1 MIAPTRDHFEALK
14 AIVGDKGLLVPAG
27 SGAGVET
34 DIGTGGSDLA
44 VYESCVRYGR
54 GQAAFVVRPASSA
67 ETSQVLAY
75 CQAAGIT
82 LIPQSGNT
90 GLVGASTPDPS
101 GTQGVL
107 SFDRLLGTVESAT
120 QGSGNIIFDEENR
133 SVTVGAGVRL
143 SDLNAFLAPKGYVF
157 PIDLGADPRIGGMI
171 ATNTGG
177 ARFLRYG
184 DVRQNTLGVKVV
196 LADAQGTELDLMSG
210 LRKDNTGIDWK
221 HLFIGTTGVL
231 GVVTEAELNVV
242 RLPQQTTAALLVPR
256 DEAAV
261 LKLLLEMEER
271 CDTNLTAFEGMSAA
285 AISAAFD
292 HVPSLR
298 NPFPNGEIP
307 DYVLLVELSRTWA
320 KRESEQSL
328 DELMEVVLAEIWE
341 DEDAPD
347 QDGPLE
353 NAFIGRPE
361 EMWAL
366 RHALSE
372 GVKHAGK
379 LVAFDVSFCRGDLMK
394 FRAFMAT
401 ELPKKFQNVR
411 ICDFGHVGDGGLHFN
426 LSISN
431 DDPRLND
438 ANFIPSLRNW
448 VVKIVV
454 EKYHGSFSAE
464 HAIGRSNQSF
474 YDDYTPEKVKKLA
487 AGLKAL
493 TSAGELGAVK
503 LG

>member
-1 MIAPTRDHFEALK
+1 MMTAQARKDLDALK
-14 AIVGDKGLLVPAG
+14 AIVGDKGLLEPKG
-27 SGAGVET
+27 SGSGL
-34 DIGTGGSDLA
+34 GSDVDLIS
-44 VYESCVRYGR
+44 YESCVRYGA
-54 GQAAFVVRPASSA
+54 GKAAFVVRPASSA
-67 ETSQVLAY
+67 ETSRVLAY
-75 CQAAGIT
+75 CYAQGIT
-82 LIPQSGNT
+82 LVPQSGNS
-90 GLVGASTPDPS
+90 GLVGASTPDGS
-101 GTQGVL
+101 GNQGVL
-107 SFDRLLGTVESAT
+107 SFDRLTGTVES
-120 QGSGNIIFDEENR
+120 SKIIFDEENR

-196 LADAQGTELDLMSG
+196 LADEAGTELDFMSG

-221 HLFIGTTGVL
+221 QLFIGTAGVL
-231 GVVTEAELNVV
+231 GVVTEAVLNVE
-242 RLPQQTTAALLVPR
+242 RLPQQSAAALLVPR

-285 AISAAFD
+285 AMAAAFD

-298 NPFPNGEIP
+298 NPFPGGELP
-307 DYVLLVELSRTWA
+307 NYVILVELSRTWA

-328 DELMEVVLAEIWE
+328 DELMGVVLAEIWE
-341 DEDAPD
+341 DEETPD

-379 LVAFDVSFCRGDLMK
+379 LIPFDVSFRRGDLMK
-394 FRAFMAT
+394 FRAFMAE
-401 ELPKKFQNVR
+401 ELPKRFPDVR

-426 LSISN
+426 LAIAR
-431 DDPRLND
+431 DDIRLND
-438 ANFIPSLRNW
+438 EDFIPELRNW
-448 VVKIVV
+448 VVSCVV
-454 EKYHGSFSAE
+454 EKYRGSFSAE
-464 HAIGRSNQSF
+464 HAIGRSNQGF
-474 YDDYTPEKVKKLA
+474 YDHYTPKKIKELA
-487 AGLKAL
+487 AGMKAL
-493 TSAGELGAVK
+493 TSPGNLGVVK

>member
-1 MIAPTRDHFEALK
+1 MTSPTPQDLDTLND
-14 AIVGDKGLLVPAG
+14 IVGEKGLIRPGGDGGDDLVPY
-27 SGAGVET
+27 ET
-34 DIGTGGSDLA
+34 
-44 VYESCVRYGR
+44 CVRYGS
-54 GQAAFVVRPASSA
+54 GQAAFVVRPATSK
-67 ETSQVLAY
+67 ETSRVLAY
-75 CQAAGIT
+75 CHGRGIT
-82 LIPQSGNT
+82 LVPQSGNS
-90 GLVGASTPDPS
+90 GLVGASTPDGS

-107 SFDRLLGTVESAT
+107 SFDRLAGTSESDAT
-120 QGSGNIIFDEENR
+120 TNGQILFDEENR
-133 SVTVGAGVRL
+133 TVTVGAGARL
-143 SDLNAFLAPKGYVF
+143 SDLNAFLEPKGYVF

-196 LADAQGTELDLMSG
+196 LADEAGTELDFMSG

-231 GVVTEAELNVV
+231 GVVTEAVLNVV
-242 RLPQQTTAALLVPR
+242 RLPQQSTAALLVPR

-271 CDTNLTAFEGMSAA
+271 CDTNLTAFEGMSAE
-285 AISAAFD
+285 AIRAAFD

-298 NPFPNGEIP
+298 NPFPGGEIP
-307 DYVLLVELSRTWA
+307 NYVLLVELSRTWA
-320 KRESEQSL
+320 KRDSEQSL

-341 DEDAPD
+341 DEDAPLD
-347 QDGPLE
+347 

-379 LVAFDVSFCRGDLMK
+379 LLAFDVSFRRGDLMK
-394 FRAFMAT
+394 FRAFMAK
-401 ELPKKFQNVR
+401 ELPEKFPNVR

-426 LSISN
+426 LSIPQ
-431 DDPRLND
+431 DDPRLD
-438 ANFIPSLRNW
+438 DENFMPSLREW
-448 VVKIVV
+448 VVQIVV
-454 EKYHGSFSAE
+454 EKYNGSFSAE
-464 HAIGRSNQSF
+464 HAIGRSNQGF
-474 YDDYTPEKVKKLA
+474 YDSYTPNKVKELA
-487 AGLKAL
+487 AQIKNVLSPGN
-493 TSAGELGAVK
+493 LGDVK

>member
-1 MIAPTRDHFEALK
+1 MTTPTLQTLVTQQDLDALNN
-14 AIVGDKGLLVPAG
+14 IVGEKGLLRPDR
-27 SGAGVET
+27 SSK
-34 DIGTGGSDLA
+34 SDFA
-44 VYESCVRYGR
+44 PYESCVRYGS
-54 GQAAFVVRPASSA
+54 GEAAFVVRPANSKD
-67 ETSQVLAY
+67 TSGVLAY
-75 CQAAGIT
+75 CYGRGIT
-82 LIPQSGNT
+82 LVPQSGNS
-90 GLVGASTPDPS
+90 GLVGASTPDSS

-107 SFDRLLGTVESAT
+107 SFDRLTETSALQAT
-120 QGSGNIIFDEENR
+120 DAEITTSEQIIFDEENR

-143 SDLNAFLAPKGYVF
+143 SDLNAFLEPKGYVF

-196 LADAQGTELDLMSG
+196 LADEAGTELDFMSG

-231 GVVTEAELNVV
+231 GVVTEAVLNVV
-242 RLPQQTTAALLVPR
+242 RLPQQSTAALLVPR

-271 CDTNLTAFEGMSAA
+271 CDTNLTAFEGMSAE
-285 AISAAFD
+285 AIRAAFD

-298 NPFPNGEIP
+298 NPFPGGEIP

-328 DELMEVVLAEIWE
+328 DELMEIVLAEIWE
-341 DEDAPD
+341 DEDA
-347 QDGPLE
+347 PLE

-379 LVAFDVSFCRGDLMK
+379 LVAFDVSFRRGDLMK
-394 FRAFMAT
+394 FRAFMAK
-401 ELPKKFQNVR
+401 ELPEKFPNVR

-426 LSISN
+426 LSIPQ

-438 ANFIPSLRNW
+438 EGFIPSLREW
-448 VVKIVV
+448 VVQIVV
-454 EKYHGSFSAE
+454 EKYNGSFSAE
-464 HAIGRSNQSF
+464 HAIGRSNQGF
-474 YDDYTPEKVKKLA
+474 YDSYTPKKVKELA
-487 AGLKAL
+487 AQIKNVLSPGGL
-493 TSAGELGAVK
+493 GDVK

>member
-1 MIAPTRDHFEALK
+1 MTSPTPQDLDALIN
-14 AIVGDKGLLVPAG
+14 IVGEKGLMQADHGDGSGGDDLVPY
-27 SGAGVET
+27 ET
-34 DIGTGGSDLA
+34 
-44 VYESCVRYGR
+44 CVRYGA
-54 GQAAFVVRPASSA
+54 GKAAFVVRPANSQ
-67 ETSQVLAY
+67 ETSLVLAY
-75 CQAAGIT
+75 CYGRGIT
-82 LIPQSGNT
+82 LVPQSGNS
-90 GLVGASTPDPS
+90 GLVGASTPDSS

-107 SFDRLLGTVESAT
+107 SFDRLIET
-120 QGSGNIIFDEENR
+120 QGDDASSHKQILFDEENR

-143 SDLNAFLAPKGYVF
+143 SDLNAFLEPKGYVF

-196 LADAQGTELDLMSG
+196 LADETGTELDFMSG

-231 GVVTEAELNVV
+231 GVVTEAVLNVV
-242 RLPQQTTAALLVPR
+242 RLPQQSTAALLVPR

-271 CDTNLTAFEGMSAA
+271 CDSNLTAFEGMSAE
-285 AISAAFD
+285 AIRAAFD

-298 NPFPNGEIP
+298 NPFPGGDIP
-307 DYVLLVELSRTWA
+307 DYVLLVELSRTWV
-320 KRESEQSL
+320 KRDSEQSL

-341 DEDAPD
+341 DEEA
-347 QDGPLE
+347 PLE

-379 LVAFDVSFCRGDLMK
+379 LVAFDVSFRRGDLMK
-394 FRAFMAT
+394 FRAFMAQ
-401 ELPKKFQNVR
+401 ELPEKFPNVR

-426 LSISN
+426 LSIPQ

-438 ANFIPSLRNW
+438 ATFIPSLREW
-448 VVKIVV
+448 VVKMVV
-454 EKYHGSFSAE
+454 EQYNGSFSAE
-464 HAIGRSNQSF
+464 HAIGRSNQEF
-474 YDDYTPEKVKKLA
+474 YDSYTPNKVKELA
-487 AGLKAL
+487 AQIKDVLSPGD
-493 TSAGELGAVK
+493 LGDVK

>member
-1 MIAPTRDHFEALK
+1 MTAPTRKDFDALHK
-14 AIVGDKGLLVPAG
+14 IVGDKGLLEP
-27 SGAGVET
+27 EK
-34 DIGTGGSDLA
+34 DLA
-44 VYESCVRYGR
+44 VYESCVRYGV
-54 GQAAFVVRPASSA
+54 GKAAFVVRPASSV
-67 ETSQVLAY
+67 ETSQVMAY
-75 CQAAGIT
+75 CVGQGIT
-82 LIPQSGNT
+82 LVPQSGNT
-90 GLVGASTPDPS
+90 GLVGASTPDDS
-101 GTQGVL
+101 GQQGVL
-107 SFDRLLGTVESAT
+107 SFDRLICTAGNGRTCDGTYDETAT
-120 QGSGNIIFDEENR
+120 GNPIIFDVENR

-196 LADAQGTELDLMSG
+196 LADEAGTELDFMSG

-221 HLFIGTTGVL
+221 HLFIGTTGAL
-231 GVVTEAELNVV
+231 GVVTEAVLNVE
-242 RLPQQTTAALLVPR
+242 RLPQQSAAALLVPR

-261 LKLLLEMEER
+261 LKLLLEMEQR
-271 CDTNLTAFEGMSAA
+271 CESQLTAFEGMSVE
-285 AISAAFD
+285 AIRAAFD

-307 DYVLLVELSRTWA
+307 DYVLQVELSRTWA
-320 KRESEQSL
+320 KRDNEQSL

-341 DEDAPD
+341 DEDA
-347 QDGPLE
+347 PLE

-379 LVAFDVSFCRGDLMK
+379 LVAFDVSFRRGDLMK
-394 FRAFMAT
+394 FRAFMAE
-401 ELPKKFQNVR
+401 ELPKHFPDVR
-411 ICDFGHVGDGGLHFN
+411 ICDFGHAGDGGLHFN
-426 LSISN
+426 LAIAK

-438 ANFIPSLRNW
+438 ETFITDLRNW
-448 VVKIVV
+448 VIKIVID
-454 EKYHGSFSAE
+454 KYHGSFSAE

-474 YDDYTPEKVKKLA
+474 YDEYTPEKVKELA
-487 AGLKAL
+487 AGMKAL
-493 TSAGELGAVK
+493 ISPNDLGVVK

>member
-1 MIAPTRDHFEALK
+1 MTAPTRENIDALK
-14 AIVGDKGLLVPAG
+14 AIVGEKGLLEPN
-27 SGAGVET
+27 
-34 DIGTGGSDLA
+34 GSDLA
-44 VYESCVRYGR
+44 VYETCVRYGA
-54 GQAAFVVRPASSA
+54 GKAAFVVRPASST
-67 ETSQVLAY
+67 ETSKVLAY
-75 CQAAGIT
+75 CVGQDIS
-82 LIPQSGNT
+82 LVPQSGNS
-90 GLVGASTPDPS
+90 GLVGASTPDTS
-101 GTQGVL
+101 GHQGVL
-107 SFDRLLGTVESAT
+107 SFDRLTGTAE
-120 QGSGNIIFDEENR
+120 NDKIIFDEENR

-196 LADAQGTELDLMSG
+196 LADEAGTELDFMSG

-231 GVVTEAELNVV
+231 GVVTEAILNVE
-242 RLPQQTTAALLVPR
+242 RLPQQSAAALLVPR

-261 LKLLLEMEER
+261 LKLLLEMEQR
-271 CDTNLTAFEGMSAA
+271 CDTNLTAFEGMSSDAMA
-285 AISAAFD
+285 AAFD

-298 NPFPNGEIP
+298 NPFPGGELP
-307 DYVLLVELSRTWA
+307 GYVLLVELSRTWA

-328 DELMEVVLAEIWE
+328 DELLETVLAEIWE
-341 DEDAPD
+341 DEEA
-347 QDGPLE
+347 PLE

-361 EMWAL
+361 EMWSL
-366 RHALSE
+366 RHTLSE

-379 LVAFDVSFCRGDLMK
+379 LVAFDVSFRRGDLMR
-394 FRAFMAT
+394 FRAFMAQ
-401 ELPKKFQNVR
+401 ELPKKFPDVR

-426 LSISN
+426 LAIAK
-431 DDPRLND
+431 DDTRLD
-438 ANFIPSLRNW
+438 DESFIPELRAW
-448 VVKIVV
+448 VVECVV
-454 EKYHGSFSAE
+454 DKYHGSFSAE
-464 HAIGRSNQSF
+464 HAIGRSNQGF
-474 YDDYTPEKVKKLA
+474 YDLYTPEKVKELA

>member
-1 MIAPTRDHFEALK
+1 MTSLPQKSFVASQDFDALK
-14 AIVGDKGLLVPAG
+14 DIVGEKGLMWPDG
-27 SGAGVET
+27 H
-34 DIGTGGSDLA
+34 GGDDFA
-44 VYESCVRYGR
+44 VYETCVRYGA
-54 GQAAFVVRPASSA
+54 GKAAFVVRPANSK
-67 ETSQVLAY
+67 ETSRVLAY
-75 CQAAGIT
+75 CYGRGIT
-82 LIPQSGNT
+82 LVPQSGNS
-90 GLVGASTPDPS
+90 GLVGASTPDS
-101 GTQGVL
+101 TGTQGVL
-107 SFDRLLGTVESAT
+107 SFDRLIRTSETGTDS
-120 QGSGNIIFDEENR
+120 SGHIIFDEENR

-143 SDLNAFLAPKGYVF
+143 SDLNAFLEPKGYVF

-184 DVRQNTLGVKVV
+184 DVRQNTLGVKIV
-196 LADAQGTELDLMSG
+196 LADEAGTELDFMSG

-231 GVVTEAELNVV
+231 GVVTEAVLNVV
-242 RLPQQTTAALLVPR
+242 RLPQQTAAALLVPR

-271 CDTNLTAFEGMSAA
+271 CDTNLTAFEGMSAE
-285 AISAAFD
+285 AIRAAFD

-298 NPFPNGEIP
+298 NPFPGGDVP

-341 DEDAPD
+341 DEEA
-347 QDGPLE
+347 PLE

-379 LVAFDVSFCRGDLMK
+379 LVAFDVSFRRGDLMK
-394 FRAFMAT
+394 FRAFMAQ
-401 ELPKKFQNVR
+401 ELPEKFPNVR

-426 LSISN
+426 LSIPQ
-431 DDPRLND
+431 DDPRLNE
-438 ANFIPSLRNW
+438 AAFIPSLREW
-448 VVKIVV
+448 VVKVVV
-454 EKYHGSFSAE
+454 EKYNGSFSAE
-464 HAIGRSNQSF
+464 HAIGRSNQEF
-474 YDDYTPEKVKKLA
+474 YNTYTPDKVKELA
-487 AGLKAL
+487 SLIKKAL
-493 TSAGELGAVK
+493 SPGELGDVK

>member
-1 MIAPTRDHFEALK
+1 MTSPTPQDLDALYD
-14 AIVGDKGLLVPAG
+14 IVGEKGLMRPGVHGDDLVPY
-27 SGAGVET
+27 ET
-34 DIGTGGSDLA
+34 
-44 VYESCVRYGR
+44 CVRYGS
-54 GQAAFVVRPASSA
+54 GQAAFVVRPA
-67 ETSQVLAY
+67 TSKEVSRVLAY
-75 CQAAGIT
+75 CHGRGIT
-82 LIPQSGNT
+82 LVPQSGNS
-90 GLVGASTPDPS
+90 GLVGASTPDSS

-107 SFDRLLGTVESAT
+107 SFDRLLET
-120 QGSGNIIFDEENR
+120 QGDDASSHKQILFDEENR

-143 SDLNAFLAPKGYVF
+143 SDLNAFLELKGYVF

-196 LADAQGTELDLMSG
+196 LADEAGTELDFMSG

-231 GVVTEAELNVV
+231 GVVTEAVLNVV
-242 RLPQQTTAALLVPR
+242 RLPQQSTAALLVPR

-271 CDTNLTAFEGMSAA
+271 CDSNLTAFEGMSSE
-285 AISAAFD
+285 AIRAAFD

-298 NPFPNGEIP
+298 NPFPGGEIP

-320 KRESEQSL
+320 KRDSEQSL
-328 DELMEVVLAEIWE
+328 DELIEVVLAEIWE
-341 DEDAPD
+341 DEDAPLD
-347 QDGPLE
+347 

-379 LVAFDVSFCRGDLMK
+379 LVAFDVSFRRGDLMK
-394 FRAFMAT
+394 FRAFMAK
-401 ELPKKFQNVR
+401 ELPEKFPNVR

-426 LSISN
+426 LSIPQ

-438 ANFIPSLRNW
+438 TAFIPFLREW
-448 VVKIVV
+448 VVQIVV
-454 EKYHGSFSAE
+454 EKYNGSFSAE
-464 HAIGRSNQSF
+464 HAIGRSNQGF
-474 YDDYTPEKVKKLA
+474 YDNYTPKKVKELA
-487 AGLKAL
+487 AQIKNVLSPGGL
-493 TSAGELGAVK
+493 GDVK

>member
-1 MIAPTRDHFEALK
+1 MTAPTRKDLDALQQ
-14 AIVGDKGLLVPAG
+14 IVGDKGLLEPG
-27 SGAGVET
+27 E
-34 DIGTGGSDLA
+34 DL
-44 VYESCVRYGR
+44 VSYENCVRYGA
-54 GQAAFVVRPASSA
+54 GKAAFVVRPASSA
-67 ETSQVLAY
+67 ETSKVMAY
-75 CQAAGIT
+75 CMGQGIV
-82 LIPQSGNT
+82 LVPQSGNT
-90 GLVGASTPDPS
+90 GLVGASTPD
-101 GTQGVL
+101 GTGQQGVL
-107 SFDRLLGTVESAT
+107 SFDRLTGTAT
-120 QGSGNIIFDEENR
+120 SDGTTSNVSGANDKIIFDEENR

-196 LADAQGTELDLMSG
+196 LADEAGTELDFMSG

-221 HLFIGTTGVL
+221 HLFIGTTGTL
-231 GVVTEAELNVV
+231 GVVTEAVLNVQ
-242 RLPQQTTAALLVPR
+242 RLPQQSAAALLVPR

-261 LKLLLEMEER
+261 LKLLLEMEQR
-271 CDTNLTAFEGMSAA
+271 CDSQLTAFEGMSAEA
-285 AISAAFD
+285 MAAAFD

-298 NPFPNGEIP
+298 NPFPGGDLP

-320 KRESEQSL
+320 MREGEQTL
-328 DELMEVVLAEIWE
+328 DELLEIVLAEIWE
-341 DEDAPD
+341 DEEA
-347 QDGPLE
+347 PLE

-379 LVAFDVSFCRGDLMK
+379 LVAFDVSFRRGDLMK
-394 FRAFMAT
+394 FRAFMAE
-401 ELPKKFQNVR
+401 ELPKRFPDVR

-426 LSISN
+426 LAIAK

-438 ANFIPSLRNW
+438 ETFIPDLRDW

-474 YDDYTPEKVKKLA
+474 YYEYTPEKVKELA
-487 AGLKAL
+487 AGMKAL
-493 TSAGELGAVK
+493 ISPNDIGVVK